1 MVQLALDRLPLVRD
15 QFSEVHVLLDVT
27 QLPGDKTGL
36 RFLFL
41 LEITSRSD
49 SVWRRSPPAAGKA
62 QTCWTAPGIQFQSAS
77 VAEDDDYD
85 DDEEDDLEASVNEG
99 ELFFQPACRLLLAG
113 LSVRVHLNNDEDVD
127 DDTSPTG

>member
-1 MVQLALDRLPLVRD
+1 M
-15 QFSEVHVLLDVT
+15 
-27 QLPGDKTGL
+27 
-36 RFLFL
+36 
-41 LEITSRSD
+41 EITSRSD

-113 LSVRVHLNNDEDVD
+113 LSVRVHLNMMRMLMMILPLQADDMIINQIDDNNDHLLW
-127 DDTSPTG
+127 